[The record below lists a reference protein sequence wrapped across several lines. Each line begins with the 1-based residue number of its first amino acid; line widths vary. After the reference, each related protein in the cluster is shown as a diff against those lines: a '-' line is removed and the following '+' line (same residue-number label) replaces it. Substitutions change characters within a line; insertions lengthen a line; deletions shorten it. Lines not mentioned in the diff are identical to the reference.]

1 MELSENIVDRLK
13 RSVLRLVNI
22 NKSLEAE
29 NFKLTA
35 KCENQARMLEGN
47 SAKIAGLEAQ
57 VTKLLLKNSVIE
69 VTGGVRGAKQRIG
82 ALLRDIDKCIAL
94 MNK

>member
-1 MELSENIVDRLK
+1 MEFSENIVDRLK
-13 RSVLRLVNI
+13 RSVQRLVNI
-22 NKSLEAE
+22 NKSLEVE
-29 NFKLTA
+29 NLKLTT
-35 KCENQARMLEGN
+35 KCESQARILEEN
-47 SAKIAGLEAQ
+47 SVKIAEIEAQ
-57 VTKLLLKNSVIE
+57 MTKLLLKNSIVE